1 MKKPIARCPHDP
13 QVRRGSIIVLSVIMM
28 MIVLAMCAFA
38 IDLGYICV
46 AKTQLQNTADAAALA
61 GVAELANG
69 RVAVR
74 AAVAEMA
81 ANNRA
86 GGRTVKFIDS
96 DIELGTWDK
105 SSLTFVGLTGD
116 AEAKAN
122 AVRVTCILS
131 AARNNPLNLFFAP
144 VLGHKTANV
153 TTKATASSGTSRCGL
168 IIGIPSVT
176 MSGSSH
182 TDSYNSDDGPYSQAA
197 AGNGGHVC
205 SNGTITMS
213 GSAKIHGDAHPGPG
227 CVIKSSGSSDV
238 TGEIKPLTK
247 PMSFPPVDPGTASTI
262 NNNKKIPK
270 SDFGKTPLSNGD
282 FKLSGADGV
291 TLPPG
296 TYYFSTISISGGSTI
311 RIIGPTIIYIT
322 QSCSLSGGTVA
333 NHTQLPKN
341 LQLLVSG
348 DSVSISGSS
357 EFYGVV
363 YAPTA
368 DVTRSGSAD
377 YFGAMVAG
385 KLTLSGSGGIH
396 ADDALDFPYLSAGS
410 RKGKLVQ

>member
-1 MKKPIARCPHDP
+1 MKHQFAGYMGDSRARC
-13 QVRRGSIIVLSVIMM
+13 GAIL
-28 MIVLAMCAFA
+28 VLAAFVMVFVLEMCAFA
-38 IDLGYICV
+38 IDLSYICV
-46 AKTQLQNTADAAALA
+46 TKTRLQNTADAAALA

-69 RVAVR
+69 PVAVR

-81 ANNRA
+81 AVNRA
-86 GGRTVKFIDS
+86 GGHTVEFIDS

-105 SSLTFVGLTGD
+105 DSRTFVALTGD
-116 AEAKAN
+116 AETKAN

-131 AARNNPLNLFFAP
+131 AARNNPLKLFFAP

-182 TDSYNSDDGPYSQAA
+182 TDSYHSNDGPYNPATA
-197 AGNGGHVC
+197 DNGGHVC
-205 SNGTITMS
+205 SNGIIAMS
-213 GSAKIHGDAHPGPG
+213 GSATINGDAHPGPG
-227 CVIKSSGSSDV
+227 CLVKRSGSSHV

-247 PMSFPPVDPGTASTI
+247 PMAFPPVNPGTASTI

-296 TYYFSTISISGGSTI
+296 I
-311 RIIGPTIIYIT
+311 
-322 QSCSLSGGTVA
+322 
-333 NHTQLPKN
+333 
-341 LQLLVSG
+341 
-348 DSVSISGSS
+348 
-357 EFYGVV
+357 
-363 YAPTA
+363 
-368 DVTRSGSAD
+368 
-377 YFGAMVAG
+377 
-385 KLTLSGSGGIH
+385 
-396 ADDALDFPYLSAGS
+396 
-410 RKGKLVQ
+410 